1 MTEAIKN
8 RYDFVLFF
16 DVENGNPNGDPDAG
30 NMPRIDPETGIGIVS
45 DVCLKRK
52 VRNYVDLVKNE
63 PLDAADA
70 TGDVQGYKIYV
81 QERAVL
87 NDRNLIAYA
96 HNDIKSEKKKL
107 PKKVEDQ
114 IKVTKFMCDNFY
126 DIRTFGA
133 VMTTEVNCGQVR
145 GPIQMCFAQSV
156 DSVVP
161 QEMSITRMAVTN
173 AKDVDKERTMGRKQF
188 VPYGLYRAE
197 GFISASLAEKTGF
210 SEDDLKLFWEALMN
224 MFENDRSAARG
235 LMTSRKLIVFKHDS
249 KLGNAPASTLFDLV
263 EAKKTATGPAR
274 HYSDYEIDVAQEKVP
289 EGVEVETFDWIR
301 PSE

>member
-156 DSVVP
+156 DPVVP

-263 EAKKTATGPAR
+263 EAKKTAAGPAR
-274 HYSDYEIDVAQEKVP
+274 HYSDYEIDVAQEIVP